1 VNRQNGRGA
10 SLYAFRDLDL
20 MHKISAEGTLRTEE
34 LADSLGLG
42 GGHNGHVGSRL
53 AWMRRYGMVRRDPR
67 SGLWGLSPGG
77 ERVVEARLRAAA
89 LDELQALPE
98 EAMVA
103 TMASVV
109 SRYRLL
115 DAMTAAMLRREFMF
129 GTQR

>member
-1 VNRQNGRGA
+1 VSGQNGRGA
-10 SLYAFRDLDL
+10 SLYDFRDLDL
-20 MHKISAEGTLRTEE
+20 MHKIAAEGSVKTEE
-34 LADSLGLG
+34 LALAIGLG
-42 GGHNGHVGSRL
+42 DDHNSNVGIRL
-53 AWMRRYGMVRRDPR
+53 AWMRRFGMTRRDPK
-67 SGLWGLSPGG
+67 SGLWSLSRGG

-115 DAMTAAMLRREFMF
+115 DSMTATMLKREFMF